1 MRTAT
6 GANTCSPMS
15 KRYCEIEEKAN
26 RGPCFVLRENKNAE
40 IPQPPKCC

>member
-1 MRTAT
+1 
-6 GANTCSPMS
+6 MS

-26 RGPCFVLRENKNAE
+26 RGPCFVLREKNAE